1 MDGDDELFGP
11 KPSSSSPT
19 KPVTAP
25 PTAPATDVRAVP
37 RALGALLCAL
47 GRPTEAEVARA
58 NAGLQ
63 RLSLPLVTLRDL
75 AQATPESLA
84 PLVPLE
90 ARAGV
95 LALMRQIAGD
105 QPIRARLAL
114 SYAQL
119 WALDIHT
126 SNIVTSNAP
135 GVNAPG
141 VNAFEV
147 NANGPNAAGANATG
161 ANANG
166 AGVVRWIVGKLP
178 SHVTKPEEAPSE
190 ASRGPYRGGDV
201 RGPEPA
207 PRAGGPQ
214 APTLRDRVERIGVQ
228 FAAVRDAVEQVI
240 IGKRD
245 VIERVLC
252 AMAAR
257 GHVLLVDVP
266 GTGKTQLV
274 KALAAAIDLQ
284 FSRVQMTPD
293 LLPLDVTGASV
304 WDPRDKRFVFRPG
317 PVFTN
322 LLLADEINRATPK
335 TQSALLEVMEERSVT
350 VDGTT
355 HLLPPPFQVLATMNP
370 LDHQGTYALPAA
382 QIDRF
387 MVMLEVGYPSADDEV
402 RMLDRHLLAEPALAS
417 VRPAIGRDDLVDWQ
431 ATVPLI
437 HVAPAVK
444 RAAVEWVHALRAES
458 PDRPS
463 VSPRATLAWV
473 RLAQARAL
481 ATGREFVT
489 VDDLVE
495 VAPDVLR
502 HRLWSDGDSV
512 RERLR
517 AAARAVGSA
526 A

>member
-11 KPSSSSPT
+11 KPSAPLSSQ
-19 KPVTAP
+19 P
-25 PTAPATDVRAVP
+25 PTPPPSAPATDVRAIP
-37 RALGALLCAL
+37 RAVGALLCAL
-47 GRPTEAEVARA
+47 GRPTDAELARA
-58 NAGLQ
+58 NGGLQ
-63 RLSLPLVTLRDL
+63 RLSLPLLTARDL
-75 AQATPESLA
+75 QHATPESLA
-84 PLVPLE
+84 SFVPVE
-90 ARAGV
+90 ARVGV
-95 LALMRQIAGD
+95 LALMRQIAAD

-114 SYAQL
+114 AYAQL
-119 WALDIHT
+119 WQLSD
-126 SNIVTSNAP
+126 AP
-135 GVNAPG
+135 LPAP
-141 VNAFEV
+141 A
-147 NANGPNAAGANATG
+147 PQTG
-161 ANANG
+161 G
-166 AGVVRWIVGKLP
+166 TVVRWIVGKLP
-178 SHVTKPEEAPSE
+178 SHVTTPEEPPTDGA
-190 ASRGPYRGGDV
+190 GPYRSGEV
-201 RGPEPA
+201 RGREA
-207 PRAGGPQ
+207 AVRAGGPH
-214 APTLRDRVERIGVQ
+214 APTLRDRVERIGAQ

-266 GTGKTQLV
+266 GTGKTQLC
-274 KALAAAIDLQ
+274 KALAAAIDLK

-293 LLPLDVTGASV
+293 LLPLDVTGASI
-304 WDPRDKRFVFRPG
+304 WDPRDKRFVFRAG

-335 TQSALLEVMEERSVT
+335 TQSALLEVMEERCVT

-355 HLLPPPFQVLATMNP
+355 HTLPPPFQVLATMNP

-402 RMLDRHLLAEPALAS
+402 RMLDRHLAAGSALAG
-417 VRPAIGRDDLVDWQ
+417 VAPAITRDDLIDWQ
-431 ATVPLI
+431 ETVPLI

-444 RAAVEWVHALRAES
+444 RATVEWVHALRAES
-458 PDRPS
+458 PDRPT

-481 ATGREFVT
+481 TLGREFVT
-489 VDDLVE
+489 TDDLVE

-502 HRLWSDGDSV
+502 HRLWSDGESV

-517 AAARAVGSA
+517 SAARAMGSA

>member
-11 KPSSSSPT
+11 KPSASLSSQPSQT
-19 KPVTAP
+19 NP
-25 PTAPATDVRAVP
+25 PPLPATDVRAVP

-58 NAGLQ
+58 NAGLA
-63 RLSLPLVTLRDL
+63 RLSLPLLSARDL

-84 PLVPLE
+84 PLVPVE

-95 LALMRQIAGD
+95 LALMRQIAAD
-105 QPIRARLAL
+105 QPIRTRLAL

-119 WALDIHT
+119 WGLDEGAAKPSAT
-126 SNIVTSNAP
+126 T
-135 GVNAPG
+135 
-141 VNAFEV
+141 
-147 NANGPNAAGANATG
+147 AAGGGG
-161 ANANG
+161 APSS
-166 AGVVRWIVGKLP
+166 VVRWLVGKLP
-178 SHVTKPEEAPSE
+178 AHVTAPEAPPPE
-190 ASRGPYRGGDV
+190 GPYRSGDV
-201 RGPEPA
+201 REPDA
-207 PRAGGPQ
+207 GATAGPRAPQ
-214 APTLRDRVERIGVQ
+214 APTLRERVERIAAQ
-228 FAAVRDAVEQVI
+228 FAVVRDAVERVI

-266 GTGKTQLV
+266 GTGKTQLC
-274 KALAAAIDLQ
+274 KALAAAIDLK

-317 PVFTN
+317 PVFTH

-355 HLLPPPFQVLATMNP
+355 HVLAAPFQVLATMNP

-402 RMLDRHLLAEPALAS
+402 RMLDRHLAAAPALAG
-417 VRPAIGRDDLVDWQ
+417 VQPVIARDDLVDWQ
-431 ATVPLI
+431 ETVPLI

-458 PDRPS
+458 PDRPT

-473 RLAQARAL
+473 RLGQARAL
-481 ATGREFVT
+481 ALGREFVT
-489 VDDLVE
+489 TDDLVE

>member
-11 KPSSSSPT
+11 RPSAPLPSQTSQGP
-19 KPVTAP
+19 TAP
-25 PTAPATDVRAVP
+25 PAASDLRAVP
-37 RALGALLCAL
+37 RAVGALLCAL
-47 GRPTEAEVARA
+47 GRPTDAELTRA
-58 NAGLQ
+58 NAGLA
-63 RLSLPLVTLRDL
+63 RLSLPLLTARDL

-84 PLVPLE
+84 PLVPVE

-95 LALMRQIAGD
+95 LALMRQIAAD

-119 WALDIHT
+119 WALDEAAAT
-126 SNIVTSNAP
+126 SA
-135 GVNAPG
+135 
-141 VNAFEV
+141 
-147 NANGPNAAGANATG
+147 ATG
-161 ANANG
+161 VRTGGG
-166 AGVVRWIVGKLP
+166 AVVRWLVGKLP
-178 SHVTKPEEAPSE
+178 AHVTAPES
-190 ASRGPYRGGDV
+190 ASHANAGDGPYRDGQA
-201 RGPEPA
+201 RAPEPPRGADAA
-207 PRAGGPQ
+207 P
-214 APTLRDRVERIGVQ
+214 APTLRDRVERIGAQ

-266 GTGKTQLV
+266 GTGKTQLC
-274 KALAAAIDLQ
+274 KALAAAIDLD

-304 WDPRDKRFVFRPG
+304 WDPRDKRFVFRAG

-355 HLLPPPFQVLATMNP
+355 HTLAAPFQVLATMNP

-402 RMLDRHLLAEPALAS
+402 RMLDRHLAAEPALAA
-417 VRPAIGRDDLVDWQ
+417 VQPVIARDDLVDWQ

-458 PDRPS
+458 PDRPT

-481 ATGREFVT
+481 TLGREFVT
-489 VDDLVE
+489 TDDLVE

>member
-11 KPSSSSPT
+11 KPSAPLPSQSS
-19 KPVTAP
+19 TAQLDV
-25 PTAPATDVRAVP
+25 PATDVRAIP
-37 RALGALLCAL
+37 RAIGALLCAL
-47 GRPTEAEVARA
+47 GRPTEAELARA

-63 RLSLPLVTLRDL
+63 RLSLPLLTARDL

-84 PLVPLE
+84 PLVPVE
-90 ARAGV
+90 ARAGL
-95 LALMRQIAGD
+95 LALMRQIAAD

-114 SYAQL
+114 AYAQL
-119 WALDIHT
+119 WQMHERA
-126 SNIVTSNAP
+126 VP
-135 GVNAPG
+135 P
-141 VNAFEV
+141 
-147 NANGPNAAGANATG
+147 PPATG
-161 ANANG
+161 G
-166 AGVVRWIVGKLP
+166 GVVRWIVGKLP
-178 SHVTKPEEAPSE
+178 SHVTAPETPPSE
-190 ASRGPYRGGDV
+190 GPYRGGDV
-201 RGPEPA
+201 RGPEAARPA
-207 PRAGGPQ
+207 GAATGPQ

-245 VIERVLC
+245 VVERVLC

-266 GTGKTQLV
+266 GTGKTQLC
-274 KALAAAIDLQ
+274 KALAAAIDLK

-293 LLPLDVTGASV
+293 LLPLDVTGASIY
-304 WDPRDKRFVFRPG
+304 DPRDKRFVFRPG

-355 HLLPPPFQVLATMNP
+355 HTLAAPFQVLATMNP

-402 RMLDRHLLAEPALAS
+402 RMLDRHLGAESALAG
-417 VRPAIGRDDLVDWQ
+417 VQPVIGRDDLVDWQ
-431 ATVPLI
+431 ETVPLI

-444 RAAVEWVHALRAES
+444 RAAVEWVHALRKES
-458 PDRPS
+458 PDRPT

-473 RLAQARAL
+473 RLGQARAL
-481 ATGREFVT
+481 TMGREFVT